1 MTRRLRLR
9 SALAVALLA
18 GSALGGYALSSPSFA
33 DATAAAPAGTGPAG
47 DVSLLPPGTT
57 AQVLPDF
64 TELASRVKP
73 AVVTILSDLNPG
85 AAADDG
91 SGGDQGD
98 AQGDN
103 GSGDNGP
110 GDNGPQAQNG
120 PQNGMPFALPFP
132 FNMMPGAPGMMAPQR
147 PQAIEAAGSGFII
160 NGNGTIVT
168 NNHVVQGAKTITVT
182 LSDGTR
188 LPAKLIGRDPSTDI
202 AVLKV
207 QANHPLPYLDLGSSA
222 KVQTGQWVIAM
233 GNPFGLGGTVT
244 AGIVSAE
251 GRDIGD
257 GPYDSFLQIDAPI
270 NKGNSGGPLFD
281 QKGDVIGMNTAI
293 LSPSGGSI
301 GIGFAIPADTIK
313 AIVAQIVKDG
323 HVTRGFLGVEAQSI
337 DAGMAQA
344 LHLPGSGQG
353 ALNGALIAQVEPS
366 SPADKA
372 GLKPGDVIQTVNG
385 AVIHTPRDLAV
396 SIASIN
402 PGADAT
408 LAIIRDGKAQD
419 VSVQIAQLKSK
430 VAANK
435 PGSPSTS
442 QGGVGL
448 ALAPLTPDLR
458 GQLGVPDG
466 TDGAVVAQVR
476 PNSPA
481 DQAGIQQGDIVLG
494 VNSAAVGSPNQA
506 ASAIRSALHNGGG
519 AVALRILRQGQPI
532 FVAITP
538 DKTAG

>member
-1 MTRRLRLR
+1 MSRRLRLK
-9 SALAVALLA
+9 SALAVVLLA
-18 GSALGGYALSSPSFA
+18 GTALGGYALHTPSFA
-33 DATAAAPAGTGPAG
+33 DAAPSG
-47 DVSLLPPGTT
+47 DVSQLPPGAT
-57 AQVLPDF
+57 AKVLPDF

-85 AAADDG
+85 AATDDNPG
-91 SGGDQGD
+91 DDQGDQGGQD
-98 AQGDN
+98 DQ
-103 GSGDNGP
+103 
-110 GDNGPQAQNG
+110 GPQAQNG
-120 PQNGMPFALPFP
+120 LPFPLPFP
-132 FNMMPGAPGMMAPQR
+132 FNMMPGAPGMMGPQH
-147 PQAIEAAGSGFII
+147 PQAVEAAGSGFII

-182 LSDGTR
+182 LADGTR

-207 QANHPLPYLDLGSSA
+207 QAGHPLPYLDLGDSG
-222 KVQTGQWVIAM
+222 KVETGQWVIAM

-281 QKGDVIGMNTAI
+281 QSGDVIGMNTAI

-301 GIGFAIPADTIK
+301 GIGFAIPANTIK
-313 AIVAQIVKDG
+313 SIVAQILKDG
-323 HVTRGFLGVEAQSI
+323 HVTRGFLGVEAQTV

-344 LHLPGSGQG
+344 LHLPGNGEG

-366 SPADKA
+366 SPAEKA
-372 GLKPGDVIQTVNG
+372 GLKPGDVIEQVNG
-385 AVIHTPRDLAV
+385 VTIHTPRDLAI
-396 SIASIN
+396 SIAGIN
-402 PGADAT
+402 PGVDAT
-408 LAIIRDGKAQD
+408 LSIVRDGKPQD
-419 VSVQIAQLKSK
+419 VAVQIAQLKTKTASNAQNP
-430 VAANK
+430 AATN
-435 PGSPSTS
+435 
-442 QGGVGL
+442 QGGIGL

-481 DQAGIQQGDIVLG
+481 DEAGIQQGDVVLG

-506 ASAIRSALHNGGG
+506 ASAIRSALHESGG

-538 DKTAG
+538 DKTSG

>member
-1 MTRRLRLR
+1 MMTRRFRLR
-9 SALAVALLA
+9 SALAVTLLA

-33 DATAAAPAGTGPAG
+33 DSTATAPAAAAASIG
-47 DVSLLPPGTT
+47 DVSHLPPGVT

-64 TELASRVKP
+64 TELAARVKP
-73 AVVTILSDLNPG
+73 AVVTILADLN
-85 AAADDG
+85 AAQAAPESPDQNQ
-91 SGGDQGD
+91 GGQGN
-98 AQGDN
+98 Q
-103 GSGDNGP
+103 S
-110 GDNGPQAQNG
+110 
-120 PQNGMPFALPFP
+120 QNGMPFPLPFP
-132 FNMMPGAPGMMAPQR
+132 FNMMPGAPGMQMAPMH
-147 PQAIEAAGSGFII
+147 PQMIEAAGSGFII
-160 NGNGTIVT
+160 NANGTIVT

-207 QANHPLPYLDLGSSA
+207 DAKHPLPYLDLGNSS
-222 KVQTGQWVIAM
+222 KVQTGQWVVAM

-281 QKGDVIGMNTAI
+281 QAGEVIGMNTAI

-313 AIVAQIVKDG
+313 PVVAQILKDG

-337 DAGMAQA
+337 DQGMAQA
-344 LHLPGSGQG
+344 LHLPGNGQG
-353 ALNGALIAQVEPS
+353 ALNGALIAQVEPK
-366 SPADKA
+366 SPAERA
-372 GLKPGDVIQTVNG
+372 GLKPGDVITKVNG

-396 SIASIN
+396 SIAAIT
-402 PGADAT
+402 PGDKAQ
-408 LAIIRDGKAQD
+408 LEIVRDGKTQTVDA
-419 VSVQIAQLKSK
+419 QIAQMKSK
-430 VAANK
+430 IASK
-435 PGSPSTS
+435 SGGSQSTS

-448 ALAPLTPDLR
+448 ALAPLTPNLR

-481 DQAGIQQGDIVLG
+481 DQAGIQQGDVVIG
-494 VNSAAVGSPNQA
+494 VNSASVGSPNQVA
-506 ASAIRSALHNGGG
+506 TAIHKALDNNHG

-538 DKTAG
+538 DKTTG

>member
-1 MTRRLRLR
+1 MMTRRFRLR
-9 SALAVALLA
+9 SALAVTLLA
-18 GSALGGYALSSPSFA
+18 GSALGGYALTSPSFA
-33 DATAAAPAGTGPAG
+33 DATAAAGAVSG
-47 DVSLLPPGTT
+47 DVSRLPPGVT

-64 TELASRVKP
+64 TELAARVKP
-73 AVVTILSDLNPG
+73 AVVTILADLNPSQ
-85 AAADDG
+85 AASDSPDQ
-91 SGGDQGD
+91 GDQGD
-98 AQGDN
+98 Q
-103 GSGDNGP
+103 GP
-110 GDNGPQAQNG
+110 GDQSQGGSGP
-120 PQNGMPFALPFP
+120 NGMPFPLPFP
-132 FNMMPGAPGMMAPQR
+132 FNMMPGAPGMQMAPMH
-147 PQAIEAAGSGFII
+147 PQMIEAAGSGFII
-160 NGNGTIVT
+160 NANGTIVT

-207 QANHPLPYLDLGSSA
+207 DAKHPLPYLDLGNSS
-222 KVQTGQWVIAM
+222 KVQTGQWVVAM

-281 QKGDVIGMNTAI
+281 QQGEVIGMNTAI

-313 AIVAQIVKDG
+313 PVVAQILKDG
-323 HVTRGFLGVEAQSI
+323 HVTRGFLGVEAQTI
-337 DAGMAQA
+337 DQGMAQA
-344 LHLPGSGQG
+344 LHLPGNGQG
-353 ALNGALIAQVEPS
+353 ALNGALIAQVEPK

-372 GLKPGDVIQTVNG
+372 GLQPGDVITQVNG
-385 AVIHTPRDLAV
+385 TVIHTPRDLAV
-396 SIASIN
+396 TIAAIA
-402 PGADAT
+402 PGDKANLD
-408 LAIIRDGKAQD
+408 IVRNGKTQTVD
-419 VSVQIAQLKSK
+419 VQIAQLKSK
-430 VAANK
+430 IASKA
-435 PGSPSTS
+435 GSSDSTS

-448 ALAPLTPDLR
+448 ALAPLTPNLR

-481 DQAGIQQGDIVLG
+481 DQAGIQQGDVVLG

-506 ASAIRSALHNGGG
+506 ASAIRSALHDGGG

-538 DKTAG
+538 DKSAG

>member
-1 MTRRLRLR
+1 
-9 SALAVALLA
+9 
-18 GSALGGYALSSPSFA
+18 
-33 DATAAAPAGTGPAG
+33 
-47 DVSLLPPGTT
+47 
-57 AQVLPDF
+57 
-64 TELASRVKP
+64 
-73 AVVTILSDLNPG
+73 
-85 AAADDG
+85 
-91 SGGDQGD
+91 
-98 AQGDN
+98 
-103 GSGDNGP
+103 
-110 GDNGPQAQNG
+110 
-120 PQNGMPFALPFP
+120 
-132 FNMMPGAPGMMAPQR
+132 
-147 PQAIEAAGSGFII
+147 I

-207 QANHPLPYLDLGSSA
+207 QAGHQLPYLDLGNST
-222 KVQTGQWVIAM
+222 KVETGQWVVAM

-281 QKGDVIGMNTAI
+281 QAGEVIGMNTAI

-301 GIGFAIPADTIK
+301 GIGFAIPSDTIK
-313 AIVAQIVKDG
+313 TIVAQIIKSG

-344 LHLPGSGQG
+344 LHLPGDGQG
-353 ALNGALIAQVEPS
+353 ALNGALIAQVEPA
-366 SPADKA
+366 SPAEKA
-372 GLKPGDVIQTVNG
+372 GLKPGDVIEKVNG
-385 AVIHTPRDLAV
+385 TTIHTPRDLAV

-402 PGADAT
+402 PGDGAT
-408 LAIIRDGKAQD
+408 LNIVRNGKAQD
-419 VSVQIAQLKSK
+419 VSVQIAQLKAK
-430 VAANK
+430 VASNQQSA
-435 PGSPSTS
+435 PSSS

-458 GQLGVPDG
+458 NQLGVPDG

-494 VNSAAVGSPNQA
+494 VNSASVGSPNQA
-506 ASAIRSALHNGGG
+506 ASAIRSALQGSGG

>member
-1 MTRRLRLR
+1 MTRRLPLR
-9 SALAVALLA
+9 SALAVALLT

-33 DATAAAPAGTGPAG
+33 DAAPSGAV
-47 DVSLLPPGTT
+47 DVSHLPPGAS

-73 AVVTILSDLNPG
+73 AVVTILSDLNPN
-85 AAADDG
+85 AMADDSIGGNQGGGDQGGDQGDNG
-91 SGGDQGD
+91 SGGDQG
-98 AQGDN
+98 
-103 GSGDNGP
+103 
-110 GDNGPQAQNG
+110 PQAQNG
-120 PQNGMPFALPFP
+120 LPFPLPFP
-132 FNMMPGAPGMMAPQR
+132 FNMMPGAPGMGGAQPH
-147 PQAIEAAGSGFII
+147 PQAVEAAGSGFII

-207 QANHPLPYLDLGSSA
+207 DAKHPLPYLDLGSSA

-281 QKGDVIGMNTAI
+281 QAGEVIGMNTAI

-313 AIVAQIVKDG
+313 AIVAQIIKDG

-344 LHLPGSGQG
+344 LHLPGDSQG
-353 ALNGALIAQVEPS
+353 ALNGALIAQIEPS
-366 SPADKA
+366 SPAAKA
-372 GLKPGDVIQTVNG
+372 GLQPGDVIQKVNG
-385 AVIHTPRDLAV
+385 TVIHTPRDLAIN
-396 SIASIN
+396 IAGIN
-402 PGADAT
+402 PGQNAN
-408 LAIIRDGKAQD
+408 LSIVRNGKTQD
-419 VSVQIAQLKSK
+419 VSVEIAQLKSK

-435 PGSPSTS
+435 SGSPASS

-481 DQAGIQQGDIVLG
+481 DQAGIQQGDVVLG
-494 VNSAAVGSPNQA
+494 VNSAAIGSPNQA
-506 ASAIRSALHNGGG
+506 ASAIHAALQSGGG

>member
-1 MTRRLRLR
+1 MTRRFRLR
-9 SALAVALLA
+9 SALAVTLLA
-18 GSALGGYALSSPSFA
+18 GSTLGGYALTSPTFA
-33 DATAAAPAGTGPAG
+33 DATATATPAQNAPINAPTG
-47 DVSLLPPGTT
+47 DVSRLPSGMT

-64 TELASRVKP
+64 TELAARVKP
-73 AVVTILSDLNPG
+73 AVVTILADLNANQ
-85 AAADDG
+85 AAADGPDQG
-91 SGGDQGD
+91 QGDQGGDQG
-98 AQGDN
+98 
-103 GSGDNGP
+103 
-110 GDNGPQAQNG
+110 QA
-120 PQNGMPFALPFP
+120 QNGMPFPLPFP
-132 FNMMPGAPGMMAPQR
+132 FNMMPGAPGMQMGPQH
-147 PQAIEAAGSGFII
+147 PQMIEAAGSGFIL
-160 NGNGTIVT
+160 NANGTIVT

-188 LPAKLIGRDPSTDI
+188 LPAKLVGRDPSTDI

-207 QANHPLPYLDLGSSA
+207 DAKHPLPYLDLGNSS
-222 KVQTGQWVIAM
+222 KVQTGQWVVAM

-313 AIVAQIVKDG
+313 PVVAQILKDG
-323 HVTRGFLGVEAQSI
+323 HVTRGFLGVEAQTI

-344 LHLPGSGQG
+344 LHLPGNGQG
-353 ALNGALIAQVEPS
+353 ALNGALIAQVEPK
-366 SPADKA
+366 SPAEKA
-372 GLKPGDVIQTVNG
+372 GLKPGDVITDVNG
-385 AVIHTPRDLAV
+385 TTIHTPRDLAV
-396 SIASIN
+396 TIAAIA
-402 PGADAT
+402 PGDKAA
-408 LAIIRDGKAQD
+408 LKIVRDGKIQD
-419 VSVQIAQLKSK
+419 VDAQIAQMKSK
-430 VAANK
+430 VATK
-435 PGSPSTS
+435 TGGSESTS

-448 ALAPLTPDLR
+448 ALAPLTPNLR

-481 DQAGIQQGDIVLG
+481 DQAGIQQGDVVLG
-494 VNSAAVGSPNQA
+494 VNSVAVGSPNQA
-506 ASAIRSALHNGGG
+506 ATAIRGALHDNNG